1 MQDDR
6 FWLLV
11 SLKLSGEAT
20 QEDLAA
26 LEAHLQAHPEIGLK
40 LETLYNLWQGPAP
53 ASSPRRSGALSRHL
67 QRLSNHLSEPALKY
81 ELPVERRVADE
92 TTGSPEPSADPE
104 ESQKIYPVY
113 RWLWPASGIARR
125 AWTT

>member
-26 LEAHLQAHPEIGLK
+26 LEAHLQAHPELGLR

-53 ASSPRRSGALSRHL
+53 ASSSRRSGALSRHL
-67 QRLSNHLSEPALKY
+67 QRLSNHLSEPALVTAPLWGLKSFI
-81 ELPVERRVADE
+81 LGLTTTWMILLAAGSAVAE
-92 TTGSPEPSADPE
+92 GCSTTM
-104 ESQKIYPVY
+104 
-113 RWLWPASGIARR
+113 L
-125 AWTT
+125 TF